1 MSKKEILLLDY
12 STDRSEA
19 AAMERW
25 LPADSDPTSLFI
37 DTEESFPKDL
47 IDHGFTHVIH
57 SGSALSITENTPFF
71 ERALAFIR
79 EARDLGVQQMGIC
92 YGHQLVCRALLGKRA
107 VRVCPNGMEAGW
119 TPVTFL
125 DRARNLLG
133 VRESEKVWHHHFDE
147 VTQLPQGSELLA
159 TNSHCSVQAYLN
171 EEQRLLGTQFHPE
184 FDREMGNQIYV
195 DDRELLQKNGYDA
208 EELIK
213 QGPSF
218 DVGKVFFDFF
228 LSYQP

>member
-25 LPADSDPTSLFI
+25 LPADSGPTSLFI

-47 IDHGFTHVIH
+47 MDHGVTHVIH

-92 YGHQLVCRALLGKRA
+92 YGHQLVCRA
-107 VRVCPNGMEAGW
+107 
-119 TPVTFL
+119 
-125 DRARNLLG
+125 
-133 VRESEKVWHHHFDE
+133 
-147 VTQLPQGSELLA
+147 
-159 TNSHCSVQAYLN
+159 
-171 EEQRLLGTQFHPE
+171 
-184 FDREMGNQIYV
+184 
-195 DDRELLQKNGYDA
+195 
-208 EELIK
+208 
-213 QGPSF
+213 
-218 DVGKVFFDFF
+218 
-228 LSYQP
+228 